1 MTLVKVTLTT
11 DNGPVE
17 TCGETTASPY
27 LFVTPHLFDGRFT
40 GDWSLVH
47 GPTGRLINWPYEDLV
62 IASWPRGRR
71 NPSEL
76 RKLAAKVAHLDWSS
90 SDKADFG
97 AEFEAAY
104 KAAAR

>member
-11 DNGPVE
+11 ENGPVE
-17 TCGETTASPY
+17 TFGETTASPY
-27 LFVTPHLFDGRFT
+27 LFVTPHLFDGLFT

-47 GPTGRLINWPYEDLV
+47 GPTGRWISWPYEDL
-62 IASWPRGRR
+62 SWPFGHR

-76 RKLAAKVAHLDWSS
+76 RELAAKVAHLDWSS
-90 SDKADFG
+90 SDKAAYG